1 MAELERPEL
10 LAIARANV
18 IRLRF
23 KKNLRWKEIAKLAD
37 VSETTLNNLSRGK
50 PVSDLVLARVAEV
63 LGTDLE
69 HLFYNTPDENATPA
83 AGADEEAKARALREI
98 DELLSQLDDP
108 EDLAAAA
115 NVILSALRAYNDNVE
130 RKRAGP
136 PGARKSGPGAAAGGA
151 GRAKGAEG

>member
-1 MAELERPEL
+1 M

-18 IRLRF
+18 IRLRI
-23 KKNLRWKEIAKLAD
+23 KHNLQWKEIARRAE
-37 VSETTLNNLSRGK
+37 VSYSAVVNLSRGK

-69 HLFYNTPDENATPA
+69 HLFYNALDENATPA

-98 DELLSQLDDP
+98 NELLSQLDDP